1 MSVAERTSPV
11 SDESRTERVLLVED
25 DESLADLLVEELEDA
40 GHAVRAA
47 QTAEAALA
55 VLGEERIDLIVTDLR
70 LPEASGRDLLERV
83 QEGHLPPA
91 VIMITAFGTV
101 PQAVEALRAG
111 ADDFLTKPLDLDHF
125 EVAVRRALEHRRLR
139 RRVEEYDRILG
150 RDHFHGLIGS
160 SRPMTELF
168 ETVRRVAPGSGPV
181 LITGE
186 SGTGKE
192 LVARALHAESDRSDG
207 PFLAVNCAGVPADL
221 LESEFFGHEKGAF
234 TGAHERKD
242 GLFVEADGGTLL
254 LDEVGEM
261 PIDLQAKLLRVLQEG
276 QVRPV
281 GSASERSVDVRVLAS
296 TNRDLERA
304 VGEGEFREDLFY
316 RLETF
321 HLHVPPLR
329 ERGDDVDLLVAH
341 FLKRFGEGQEP
352 SVTELSPEALDR
364 LRFYGFP
371 GNVRELENAIQ
382 RAATFCEGSTVQV
395 EHLPPRIR
403 RHTGSEALSTGDVA
417 RADLL
422 ADGELPA
429 LEELERRYIELVLDR
444 VDGNKRRAAR
454 ILGISRRTL
463 YRRLDRDEES
473 DSPE

>member
-1 MSVAERTSPV
+1 MNVADRTSPTAA
-11 SDESRTERVLLVED
+11 ESRTEQVLLVED
-25 DESLADLLVEELEDA
+25 DESLADLLVEELEEA
-40 GHAVRAA
+40 GYAVRAVR
-47 QTAEAALA
+47 TAEAALTA
-55 VLGEERIDLIVTDLR
+55 FEEERVDLVVTDLR

-83 QEGHLPPA
+83 QEGHLPPS
-91 VIMITAFGTV
+91 VIMITAFGSV

-125 EVAVRRALEHRRLR
+125 RVAVDRALETRRLR

-150 RDHFHGLIGS
+150 RDHFHGLVGS

-168 ETVRRVAPGSGPV
+168 EMVRRVASGSGPV

-192 LVARALHAESDRSDG
+192 LVARALHAESERSDG
-207 PFLAVNCAGVPADL
+207 PFLAVNCAGVPPDL

-276 QVRPV
+276 RVRPV
-281 GSASERSVDVRVLAS
+281 GSASEQSIDVRVLAS
-296 TNRDLERA
+296 TNRDLEQA
-304 VGEGEFREDLFY
+304 VGEGAFREDLFY

-341 FLKRFGEGQEP
+341 FLKRFGERQDP
-352 SVTELSPEALDR
+352 PVTELSSEALDR
-364 LRFYGFP
+364 LRFYRFP

-382 RAATFCEGSTVQV
+382 RAATFCEGAKIEV
-395 EHLPPRIR
+395 EDLPPRIR
-403 RHTGSEALSTGDVA
+403 RHTGSEALSAAPLTAAG
-417 RADLL
+417 LL
-422 ADGELPA
+422 ADGELPP
-429 LEELERRYIELVLDR
+429 LEELERRYIKLVLDR

-463 YRRLDRDEES
+463 YRRLDREAGS
-473 DSPE
+473 DSGA